1 MAEKGEKGALEGILF
16 IDKNKDSLVYIQ
28 QASDLDKTDMRF
40 HMDTAYVIATVKP
53 DQYPFPQMYIK

>member
-1 MAEKGEKGALEGILF
+1 
-16 IDKNKDSLVYIQ
+16 VYIQ

-40 HMDTAYVIATVKP
+40 HMDTAYVIAMVKP